1 MPCAQ
6 YSSAQSFVCTAQS
19 STGLYERRQ
28 IGHHAYDYVGF
39 FCYTVA
45 QLNVKVTPST

>member
-6 YSSAQSFVCTAQS
+6 YSSAQSSFVCTAQS

-28 IGHHAYDYVGF
+28 IGHHAYDCVGF
-39 FCYTVA
+39 FLSY
-45 QLNVKVTPST
+45 SRSI